1 MILVCQNCST
11 RLQIDDEK
19 SPAGNFSVRCPKC
32 NSTVNSTSTSQL
44 SEQSALGVGGS
55 PSTERQRYERP
66 TAPAFQLAE
75 EAKDSSNSMDETV
88 RALLGLLSKGAQQG
102 LGDNGGR
109 ESWTKR
115 KVLVCTAEAHRE
127 SIARKLTEDGYQ
139 VYVAEDTRQ
148 AVETM
153 RANQLQVVLL
163 DPLFD
168 TAEQGAAFVVR
179 EINIMRPPHRRRLF
193 FVLLSPSLRTMDA
206 HAAFL
211 NNANAV
217 VNINDVDDLSRV
229 LDVALREFNELYR
242 EFYGALNLAAL

>member
-19 SPAGNFSVRCPKC
+19 SPSGNFSVRCPKC
-32 NSTVNSTSTSQL
+32 NSTVNSSSASQL

-66 TAPAFQLAE
+66 TAPAFQLAS
-75 EAKDSSNSMDETV
+75 EAKDGSNSLDETV
-88 RALLGLLSKGAQQG
+88 RALLGLLSKGAEQG
-102 LGDNGGR
+102 LDNGGR
-109 ESWTKR
+109 QPWAKR
-115 KVLVCTAEAHRE
+115 KVLVCTAPTHRE
-127 SIARKLTEDGYQ
+127 GIARKLTEDGYQ

-163 DPLFD
+163 DSVFD
-168 TAEQGAAFVVR
+168 TAEQGAAFVLR

-211 NNANAV
+211 SNANAV
-217 VNINDVDDLSRV
+217 VNINDVDDLSRI
-229 LDVALREFNELYR
+229 LDVALREFNEMYR